1 MSPLAKQVIDVL
13 EKEED
18 NNLLAEVLD
27 FYGYLKAK
35 KRKEEDMKLQLVK
48 EDEATEEEVAI
59 INRYESNNSDN
70 SISLDMLTKCGL
82 CEIN

>member
-13 EKEED
+13 GKEED

-35 KRKEEDMKLQLVK
+35 KRKEEDIKWQLVK
-48 EDEATEEEVAI
+48 EDEATDEEVDI
-59 INRYESNNSDN
+59 INRYESNKTDN
-70 SISLDMLTKCGL
+70 SISLDMLTKELGIY
-82 CEIN
+82 E

>member
-13 EKEED
+13 GKEED

-35 KRKEEDMKLQLVK
+35 KRKEEEIKWQVIK
-48 EDEATEEEVAI
+48 EDGATEDEVDI
-59 INRYESNNSDN
+59 INRYESNKSEN
-70 SISLDMLTKCGL
+70 SISLDMLTKELGIY
-82 CEIN
+82 E